1 MRLGV
6 FGGSFDPPHN
16 GHLAL
21 CLLAREQ
28 LGLDRL
34 LISIS
39 KNPFK
44 SSADASDSHRK
55 EMAGLLACEINSTGD
70 FATVSDWELQ
80 RPGPSYTIDLLRHLR
95 QESGNPEL
103 VLLVGE
109 DSYREMPGWN
119 SSDAIPGLCSIAVF
133 SRHAAFSGKDP
144 LAGILPPARF
154 LDFDMPVS
162 ATEVRE
168 LMKNGQSAARLLPPS
183 IAAYIDANGLYR

>member
-1 MRLGV
+1 VRIGV

-34 LISIS
+34 LISVS

-44 SSADASDSHRK
+44 SSSDAPDSQRK
-55 EMAGLLACEINSTGD
+55 IMARLLAAEINVTGD
-70 FATVSDWELQ
+70 FVAVSDWELD
-80 RPGPSYTIDLLRHLR
+80 RSGPSYTIDLLRHLL
-95 QESGNPEL
+95 QEYGNAEL

-109 DSYREMPGWN
+109 DSYRAMPGWKA
-119 SSDAIPGLCSIAVF
+119 SEEIPGLCTIAVF
-133 SRHAAFSGKDP
+133 TRPTGFSGIDP
-144 LAGILPPARF
+144 DAGTLPTARF
-154 LDFDMPVS
+154 VDFDMPVS

-168 LMKNGQSAARLLPPS
+168 LMKNGRSAAHLIPPS
-183 IAAYIDANGLYR
+183 IARYIDAHGLYR